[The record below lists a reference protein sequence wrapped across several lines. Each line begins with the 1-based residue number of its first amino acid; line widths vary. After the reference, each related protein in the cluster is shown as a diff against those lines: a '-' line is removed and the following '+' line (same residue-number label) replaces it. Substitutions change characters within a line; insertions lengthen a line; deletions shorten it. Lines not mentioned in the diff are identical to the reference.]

1 MVSFGIDRFLEQA
14 VNFQQQRIALVTNQ
28 AATTAS
34 YIPSR
39 HALLTAGFPVTKLF
53 SPEHGLDSIGEDGR
67 PMPNGTDPLTGLP
80 IVSLYGTKLQPSA
93 DDLADI
99 DVVIVDLPDIGC
111 RFYTYLWTLTH
122 VMEACSHYDKPL
134 ILLDRPN
141 PLSGRIDQ
149 VEGPILDESTCS
161 SFIGRWA
168 IPLRHACTFGEL
180 ARYWQHQRF
189 SNLSVTVVKA
199 EGWHRT
205 YFSRDWQPSFVPT
218 SPAMV
223 NSESAVL
230 YPGLGLLEAT
240 NLSEGRGTAT
250 PFQLAGA
257 PWLDA
262 YTLTNQF
269 NAMAVPGIIARALT
283 FTPQSGK
290 YAGELCQGV
299 MFHITDATVFKAVLS
314 GMLFIKLV
322 YDFHPD
328 EFSWA
333 PYPTYVNPTGNQ
345 HLDKLLGIPDSEALF
360 EQPFDSF
367 LQTSQTVTDC
377 RRWEEMIKPYLLY

>member
-1 MVSFGIDRFLEQA
+1 MDRFLEQA
-14 VNFQQQRIALVTNQ
+14 VNFQQKRIALVTNQ
-28 AATTAS
+28 AAITAS

-39 HALLTAGFPVTKLF
+39 HALLAAGFPVTKLF

-67 PMPNGTDPLTGLP
+67 LMPNGTDPLTGLP

-122 VMEACSHYDKPL
+122 VMEACSQYGKPL

-141 PLSGRIDQ
+141 PLSGRMDHI
-149 VEGPILDESTCS
+149 EGPILDETTCS

-168 IPLRHACTFGEL
+168 IPLRHSCTFGEL
-180 ARYWQHQRF
+180 ARFWQHQRF
-189 SNLSVTVVKA
+189 SNLSLTVVKA
-199 EGWHRT
+199 EGWCRAD
-205 YFSRDWQPSFVPT
+205 FSRDWQPSFVPT

-223 NSESAVL
+223 NSEAAVL

-269 NAMAVPGIIARALT
+269 NATGIPGVIARALT

-299 MFHITDATVFKAVLS
+299 MFHVTDATVFKAVWS
-314 GMLFIKLV
+314 GLLFIKLV

-333 PYPTYVNPTGNQ
+333 PYPTYVNPTGKQ
-345 HLDKLLGIPDSEALF
+345 HLDKLLGIPDSESLF
-360 EQPFDSF
+360 EQPFASF
-367 LQTSQTVTDC
+367 RETGQTVTDC
-377 RRWEEMIKPYLLY
+377 RRWAAIIEPFLLY